1 MINTYGYNVAP
12 GEKKL
17 EALNYYTNEIVSIPL
32 DPVRTPQENAQRYFA
47 KYNKQKRTFEALTV
61 LCKETA
67 EEISYLESVQTA
79 LDIALTENDLAEIKE
94 ELTNSGYISR
104 RYTKKKVK
112 IKNKPLHYISL
123 SLIHI

>member
-1 MINTYGYNVAP
+1 MHSGI
-12 GEKKL
+12 
-17 EALNYYTNEIVSIPL
+17 
-32 DPVRTPQENAQRYFA
+32 FA

-94 ELTNSGYISR
+94 ELTNSGYIRR
-104 RYTKKKVK
+104 RYTKKESQNKKINRSTISPVTVSISMSVK
-112 IKNKPLHYISL
+112 
-123 SLIHI
+123 